1 MESKRVGCFG
11 WNHIPFRLFLFGV
24 IVMGMGF
31 VIGLIV
37 GRDDSRAVQLLVS
50 RDRSA
55 IGEVTSSA
63 TEQVYFSGQSMPS
76 VSAVRGSLQGFST
89 NISEVVYL
97 AWALKIHSSSS
108 TSSVLPARP
117 LIPWLDEELL
127 CMFPFVNEFGNTNWG
142 VTYLSRAIRYDR
154 SCSNWRRPPDR
165 TCRTEHLITTERP
178 TDSDIAGFIRS
189 SSFGY
194 QDYSFRDTVQVRP
207 APGASP
213 EIVSALNEKP
223 TDEEISLRR
232 RKHVWMFGRKKSR

>member
-1 MESKRVGCFG
+1 MKKIALLLPLLALAAASARAEDPATNAPPTATDS
-11 WNHIPFRLFLFGV
+11 GV
-24 IVMGMGF
+24 SV
-31 VIGLIV
+31 
-37 GRDDSRAVQLLVS
+37 
-50 RDRSA
+50 
-55 IGEVTSSA
+55 EVDTTLASPPVA
-63 TEQVYFSGQSMPS
+63 PRQSMPS
-76 VSAVRGSLQGFST
+76 VSDVRGSLQGFST

-142 VTYLSRAIRYDR
+142 VTYLCRAIRYDR

-232 RKHVWMFGRKKSR
+232 RKHVWMFGRK